1 MTFKH
6 KLKNNI
12 LYRIL
17 TFYIFYL
24 IPFVYTDYCI
34 ALLFLRTVR
43 NQHTINRRK
52 MMMISGHSI
61 TRWPTIQTVVCYHF
75 PGQPGFASTRHVM
88 DSKKQKVSDSEGHS
102 VLRLHLVIYPPAA
115 LASSAAVCRV
125 KGYHPGRP
133 ACRVTHPASWLTTAA
148 SSPTI
153 AQEDC
158 T

>member
-1 MTFKH
+1 
-6 KLKNNI
+6 
-12 LYRIL
+12 
-17 TFYIFYL
+17 
-24 IPFVYTDYCI
+24 
-34 ALLFLRTVR
+34 
-43 NQHTINRRK
+43 
-52 MMMISGHSI
+52 MMISGHSI

-125 KGYHPGRP
+125 EGYHPGRP